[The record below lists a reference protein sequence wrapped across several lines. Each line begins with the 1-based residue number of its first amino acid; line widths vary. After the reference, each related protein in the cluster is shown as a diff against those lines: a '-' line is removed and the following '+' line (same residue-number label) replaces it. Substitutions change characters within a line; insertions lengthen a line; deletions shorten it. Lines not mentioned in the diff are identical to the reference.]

1 MKGDEIKY
9 SYWSNFNNSRNK
21 NIGWRIDYFIVSP
34 SLKEKINNCDILTE
48 MHASKELAPLFE

>member
-34 SLKEKINNCDILTE
+34 SLKGKLIIVIYLQKLKEVI
-48 MHASKELAPLFE
+48 MHQ